1 QVPPF
6 AMPDPDEFAKLIQEA
21 QESGKPLQFEMQPR
35 PGLEADI
42 REGRVGSL
50 LNLFDVRLLNQYQR
64 LAVEGSRLGI
74 PLIIGA
80 DVIHGFRTIFPIPLA
95 ESCTWDPE
103 LLERASRT
111 AAEEASAAGVD
122 WIFAPM

>member
-1 QVPPF
+1 MEPQPLRYDRLDPAIEARVDELLGRMTLAEKVGQLVQAPPF

-21 QESGKPLQFEMQPR
+21 QETGKPRQFESRPR

-50 LNLFDVRLLNQYQR
+50 LNLIDVRLLNQYQR
-64 LAVEGSRLGI
+64 LAVDKSRLGI

-80 DVIHGFRTIFPIPLA
+80 DVIHG
-95 ESCTWDPE
+95 
-103 LLERASRT
+103 
-111 AAEEASAAGVD
+111 
-122 WIFAPM
+122 